1 MARTK
6 KTTVPAPAWDKV
18 EELIGT
24 LGSLQMRR
32 DGILAEIDA
41 KVSAIREQHREEL
54 AGLDA
59 DIDVEIKLL
68 ESAAIANPDQFV
80 EKKSVEL
87 LTGTLGFRTPTPS
100 LKTLAKYTWE
110 RVLKTLKA
118 RKLKA
123 FYVVRES
130 VNKEAILAEREKLG
144 EKGLAALGLRIS
156 QDETFYV
163 EPKRETKDQ
172 PPY

>member
-6 KTTVPAPAWDKV
+6 KVTIQAPPWDQV
-18 EELIGT
+18 EVFIGG
-24 LGSLQMRR
+24 LGRMQARR
-32 DGILAEIDA
+32 DEILADMDRAIA
-41 KVSAIREQHREEL
+41 AIRDEHREEL
-54 AGLDA
+54 AELDA
-59 DIDVEIKLL
+59 DIAVELKLL